1 MYFGQIDI
9 CQWNLTCLPLDLV
22 FLIYGGIVGVVLGL
36 LMLHSSPL
44 TYLILPCSARSQHL
58 EEVAASLRERIKH
71 LDDMVHC
78 QQKKVKH
85 MVEEV
90 RSSNTILSLLGP
102 LILLVHNPK
111 RALFCVQFPYATLVT
126 NTMEDELSI
135 WS

>member
-1 MYFGQIDI
+1 M
-9 CQWNLTCLPLDLV
+9 
-22 FLIYGGIVGVVLGL
+22 GVVLVL
-36 LMLHSSPL
+36 LVLHSSPL
-44 TYLILPCSARSQHL
+44 TALILACFARSQHL

-90 RSSNTILSLLGP
+90 RCSKATWSLWGA

-111 RALFCVQFPYATLVT
+111 RTVLFVQLPYATFVT
-126 NTMEDELSI
+126 VEVKHLEPVKQKE
-135 WS
+135 

>member
-1 MYFGQIDI
+1 M
-9 CQWNLTCLPLDLV
+9 
-22 FLIYGGIVGVVLGL
+22 
-36 LMLHSSPL
+36 
-44 TYLILPCSARSQHL
+44 

-90 RSSNTILSLLGP
+90 RCSKTAQSLWGA

-111 RALFCVQFPYATLVT
+111 RTVFFVQLPYATFVT
-126 NTMEDELSI
+126 VEVELSI
-135 WS
+135 WRQ